1 MSVQEYYQ
9 ELQKGMLR
17 CGVVED
23 LEDQMV
29 RFYGGLRQ
37 EIQDIVD
44 YKEYHSIQRLF
55 HLSLLAEKNC
65 RVVNSGGAALSRH
78 ASHRRQPRRHP
89 LRAYERPHLP
99 PPAAHAAPHLWH
111 HRDMIPASPWCLRVL
126 QQNLLRPPLPQA
138 APPTSSAIAA
148 RDLAI
153 FSEIGPANGHTL
165 LLVMVGMLVL
175 LMLKMKI
182 LLELT
187 LQRLMMV
194 MKRFLVQQ
202 RPRPIRP

>member
-1 MSVQEYYQ
+1 LLIIKNIILYNACSIF
-9 ELQKGMLR
+9 LCWQK
-17 CGVVED
+17 
-23 LEDQMV
+23 
-29 RFYGGLRQ
+29 
-37 EIQDIVD
+37 
-44 YKEYHSIQRLF
+44 
-55 HLSLLAEKNC
+55 KNC
-65 RVVNSGGAALSRH
+65 RVINNGGATLSRH
-78 ASHRRQPRRHP
+78 TSHRCQPRRHP
-89 LRAYERPHLP
+89 LRAYGRPHLP
-99 PPAAHAAPHLWH
+99 PLAAHAAPHLRH
-111 HRDMIPASPWCLRVL
+111 HRDTTTASPWCLRVL

-153 FSEIGPANGHTL
+153 FSEIAPANGHTL

-202 RPRPIRP
+202 RPRSIRP